1 MSIRID
7 NLTEEQVEMLD
18 IMWSFEMLDE
28 LEEWQSTLNVRRRR
42 MSEQLMSLVLIESL
56 DEALAEQKEFPEVKA
71 LLSKFC

>member
-18 IMWSFEMLDE
+18 TMWSFEMLDE
-28 LEEWQSTLNVRRRR
+28 LEEWQSTLSSRERR

-56 DEALAEQKEFPEVKA
+56 DQALAQQKEFPEVKA

>member
-28 LEEWQSTLNVRRRR
+28 LEEWQSTLSSRERR
-42 MSEQLMSLVLIESL
+42 MSEQLMRLVLIESL
-56 DEALAEQKEFPEVKA
+56 DQVLTEQKEFPEVKA
-71 LLSKFC
+71 LLSKF

>member
-1 MSIRID
+1 MSIHID

-28 LEEWQSTLNVRRRR
+28 LEEWQSTLSVRRRR

-56 DEALAEQKEFPEVKA
+56 DQVLAEQKEFPEVKA

>member
-1 MSIRID
+1 MSIHID

-28 LEEWQSTLNVRRRR
+28 LEEWQATLSLRRRR

-56 DEALAEQKEFPEVKA
+56 DQVLAEQKEFPEVKA

>member
-28 LEEWQSTLNVRRRR
+28 LEEWQSTLSSRERR
-42 MSEQLMSLVLIESL
+42 MSEQLMRLVLIESL
-56 DEALAEQKEFPEVKA
+56 DQVLAEQKELPEVKA
-71 LLSKFC
+71 LLSKF